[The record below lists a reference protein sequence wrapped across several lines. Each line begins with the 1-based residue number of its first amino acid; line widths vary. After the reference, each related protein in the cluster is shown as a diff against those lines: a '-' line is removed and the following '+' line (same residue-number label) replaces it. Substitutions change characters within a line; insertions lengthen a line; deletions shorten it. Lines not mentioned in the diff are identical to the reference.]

1 MWTCP
6 KCERVFKKKSQPH
19 SCRKVSIESHFEN
32 KEIAKEIFDYLV
44 SMVNK
49 EIGKCQI
56 VSIPCC
62 IHLFGSF
69 DFLASLPKK
78 DRLEIRFGLN
88 RKLDSPRLKQ
98 AVPTSTRGYKNCI
111 DVSRKEEIDAE
122 LIGWTSEAYHL
133 NDKKL

>member
-1 MWTCP
+1 M
-6 KCERVFKKKSQPH
+6 
-19 SCRKVSIESHFEN
+19 
-32 KEIAKEIFDYLV
+32 A
-44 SMVNK
+44 
-49 EIGKCQI
+49 
-56 VSIPCC
+56 
-62 IHLFGSF
+62 
-69 DFLASLPKK
+69 ALPKK